1 MHPDNLF
8 YAEMLVNL
16 FDGGE
21 GGGADSGA
29 AAGTAGETQAA
40 PGSTRPGKTGE
51 TQRILYG
58 KQPSETNGAASA
70 DTDSGTA
77 AAGQDTQEIIA
88 EADPPQQ
95 EEKTPEE
102 KRKAFLSLIRGE
114 YKEQFTEESQRII
127 NDRFKETAGMR
138 QQLASFQP
146 LLDLLSTRYDLQ
158 GGSLQD
164 IISAVENDSTYLNA
178 AADEAGMSVDQFRQ
192 VENAK
197 RQMAEFN
204 RWKAQQAAQQ
214 RQAQQVQQWQQ
225 QAQEVQRVYKTFD
238 LRAEMQNPAFQSML
252 RAGVPM
258 KNAYESVHHQEMM
271 DAMQQAASRQMEKK
285 VAASVRANG
294 QRPAEA
300 GVSSQ
305 AAFVVKNDP
314 SKFTNEDFAEI
325 AKRVARGETIS
336 F

>member
-1 MHPDNLF
+1 MYPDNLF

-21 GGGADSGA
+21 GGGAAGAPGA
-29 AAGTAGETQAA
+29 AAGTAGETQAD

-58 KQPSETNGAASA
+58 KQPSEAMGAA

-77 AAGQDTQEIIA
+77 AAGQDNQDTIA
-88 EADPPQQ
+88 DADSPQ

-138 QQLASFQP
+138 QQLANFQP
-146 LLDLLSTRYDLQ
+146 LLDLLSTRYNLQ
-158 GGSLQD
+158 GGSIQD
-164 IISAVENDSTYLNA
+164 IIGAVENDSTYLNA

-204 RWKAQQAAQQ
+204 RWKAQQAAQA

-271 DAMQQAASRQMEKK
+271 EAMQQTASRQMEKK
-285 VAASVRANG
+285 VAANVRANG

-314 SKFTNEDFAEI
+314 SKFTNADFDEI
-325 AKRVARGETIS
+325 AKRVARGEIIS